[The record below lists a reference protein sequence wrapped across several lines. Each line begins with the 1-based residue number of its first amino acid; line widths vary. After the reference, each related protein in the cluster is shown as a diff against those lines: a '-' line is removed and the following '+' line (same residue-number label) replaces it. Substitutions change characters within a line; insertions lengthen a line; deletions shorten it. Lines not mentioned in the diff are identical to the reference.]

1 MALKIK
7 ARSIFLLAIMLSF
20 SLIAIDY
27 QATPVRAWWATG
39 HTIVASRAAKLLP
52 QSWSNFFGYYALTV
66 NETSLYPDSVF
77 PALDPKEDP
86 RHFIDLEVWDPN
98 KPETGTLPFAV
109 AQYTTEM
116 TQAIKSGDWNLMFI
130 DAGRVAHYV
139 ADIHQPY
146 HSTVDYN
153 PRNESGTGLHG
164 VLDASME
171 NHVSEFKLVGPN
183 DVGKLQPVQNL
194 TAFMFYIAWQSHS
207 FLPIINHTLI
217 DEGKSWSPELTKI
230 IENRTNTAIIS
241 VARVWYTAIF
251 NAGQE
256 PPQIPS
262 PNRLSISVEAT
273 PQQVDPGK
281 SLSLVFTVS
290 DSLGVRSVSTPKVT
304 VGDIILRVYPVSSL
318 QIPSGKY
325 QALVP
330 SDTVMPFAGSSMTLN
345 LLAEQPGFERA
356 TAQVQIQVS
365 HIQTT
370 TTAPQVSP
378 IQINN
383 AVILA
388 IVVAIV
394 AILGLGFI
402 VRRRMRAR

>member
-1 MALKIK
+1 
-7 ARSIFLLAIMLSF
+7 
-20 SLIAIDY
+20 LITIGY
-27 QATPVRAWWATG
+27 QATPVHAWWATG
-39 HTIVASRAAKLLP
+39 HTIVASRATKLLP
-52 QSWSNFFGYYALTV
+52 QSWSNFFGFYAATV
-66 NETSLYPDSVF
+66 NETALYPDTVY
-77 PALDPKEDP
+77 PALDPNEDP
-86 RHFIDLEVWDPN
+86 RHFIDLEVWNPN

-116 TQAIKSGDWNLMFI
+116 SQAIKARDWNLMFL

-146 HSTVDYN
+146 HSTVNYD
-153 PRNESGTGLHG
+153 PRNMSGTGLHG

-171 NHVSEFKLVGPN
+171 NHVNEFKLVDPN
-183 DVGKLQPVQNL
+183 DVGKLQPVENI

-207 FLPIINHTLI
+207 FLSTINHTLI
-217 DEGKSWSPELTKI
+217 DERKSWSPELTKI

-262 PNRLSISVEAT
+262 PNRLSISIET
-273 PQQVDPGK
+273 PPQQVDPGK
-281 SLSLVFTVS
+281 SFSLVFTVS
-290 DSLGVRSVSTPKVT
+290 DSLGIRSVSNPKVT
-304 VGDIILRVYPVSSL
+304 VGDTILRVYPVSSL

-325 QALVP
+325 QAIIP
-330 SDTVMPFAGSSMTLN
+330 SDTMTQFAGSSMTLN
-345 LLAEQPGFERA
+345 LLAEQAGFEGA

-365 HIQTT
+365 LIQSTT
-370 TTAPQVSP
+370 TPSQVSL
-378 IQINN
+378 IQINT
-383 AVILA
+383 AVILE
-388 IVVAIV
+388 IVAAIV

>member
-1 MALKIK
+1 
-7 ARSIFLLAIMLSF
+7 MLSF
-20 SLIAIDY
+20 SLMAIDY

-66 NETSLYPDSVF
+66 NETALYPDSVY
-77 PALDPKEDP
+77 PAFDPKEDP
-86 RHFIDLEVWDPN
+86 RHFIDLEVWNPN

-153 PRNESGTGLHG
+153 PRNKSGTGLHG

-171 NHVSEFKLVGPN
+171 NHVNEFKLVSPN
-183 DVGKLQPVQNL
+183 DVGKLQPVQNI

-207 FLPIINHTLI
+207 FLPTINHTLI

-241 VARVWYTAIF
+241 LARVWYTAMF

-262 PNRLSISVEAT
+262 PNRLSISVEAP

-281 SLSLVFTVS
+281 SMSLVFTVS
-290 DSLGVRSVSTPKVT
+290 DSLGIRSVSTPKVT
-304 VGDIILRVYPVSSL
+304 VGDTILRVYPVSSL

-325 QALVP
+325 EALVP
-330 SDTVMPFAGSSMTLN
+330 SDNMMRFAGSSMTLN
-345 LLAEQPGFERA
+345 LLVEQAGFERA

-365 HIQTT
+365 QIQTAT
-370 TTAPQVSP
+370 TQPQVSP

-388 IVVAIV
+388 IAVAIV

-402 VRRRMRAR
+402 VRRRMRTR